1 MTLSSSMTTF
11 LATICGIN
19 VTTLT
24 RTQKMT
30 LNEKLY
36 EAYQSSTGTF
46 KNIFDR
52 KHQGWSDMGENGMY
66 AMQETAQSIR
76 LGVSRT
82 WGLLKQ
88 APGDIRDRVVGA
100 PKVIGDGVS
109 NTASKVGNS
118 LTGKK

>member
-1 MTLSSSMTTF
+1 MTLSSSMSTF

-36 EAYQSSTGTF
+36 NAYHSSTGTL
-46 KNIFDR
+46 KNMFDR
-52 KHQGWSDMGENGMY
+52 KFQGWSDMAENGIY
-66 AMQETAQSIR
+66 SMQETAQSIR
-76 LGVSRT
+76 LGTTRT

-88 APGDIRDRVVGA
+88 LPGEIKERVVAA
-100 PKVIGDGVS
+100 PKTISDGA
-109 NTASKVGNS
+109 NKAASAVAEGF
-118 LTGKK
+118 TKK